1 MVQLADGVSD
11 AHAGPG
17 GGPVTAFGRLARGLH
32 PTFELLRASPP
43 LVTPAVV
50 VGALSLVTVA
60 ATIPLIRT
68 AYAGRPELLPTVV
81 AGLWL
86 TAGLSPFVALIKG
99 VVLGGVA
106 WSCLVLTS
114 AEARFRSLVSTLL
127 YAQVFLVLQG
137 TWMTALLWIHG
148 TARLHTPGDM
158 LLPTGLDLWFPD
170 STTVMGAVAHGVTP
184 FHLAW
189 LIFSAVVIGRLAHG
203 SQWRGI
209 LAATSLWVLVA
220 GVGVVRAIVT

>member
-1 MVQLADGVSD
+1 MVKLVDTVRD
-11 AHAGPG
+11 EPVGPG
-17 GGPVTAFGRLARGLH
+17 YVPVTTFGRLARGLH
-32 PTFELLRASPP
+32 PTFELLRVSPP
-43 LVTPAVV
+43 LVAPAVV

-60 ATIPLIRT
+60 ATIPLIRL

-86 TAGLSPFVALIKG
+86 TAGLSPFVALVKG

-106 WSCLVLTS
+106 WSCLVLSS
-114 AEARFRSLVSTLL
+114 AEVRFRSLVSTLL

-148 TARLHTPGDM
+148 TDHLHAPKDM
-158 LLPTGLDLWFPD
+158 LLTTGLDLFFPD
-170 STTVMGAVAHGVTP
+170 PTTVMGAVAHGVTP

-189 LIFSAVVIGRLAHG
+189 LTFAAVVIGRLAEG
-203 SQWRGI
+203 SKWRGI
-209 LAATSLWVLVA
+209 LAATSLWVLLV
-220 GVGVVRAIVT
+220 GVGVVRAVVT